1 MVQESMFETRPLDDS
16 EVDIPHPLSD
26 FALEEW
32 SPENQ
37 RLIVLLLQGN
47 LQNVCQITRIQGSR
61 DSFSMILFQGDSDQ
75 IFSQRS

>member
-16 EVDIPHPLSD
+16 EVDTLHPLSN

-37 RLIVLLLQGN
+37 RSIVLLLQVN
-47 LQNVCQITRIQGSR
+47 PQNVCQVTRIQGSR
-61 DSFSMILFQGDSDQ
+61 DSFSMILFQ
-75 IFSQRS
+75 

>member
-16 EVDIPHPLSD
+16 EVDIHHPLSD

-37 RLIVLLLQGN
+37 RHIVLLLQGN
-47 LQNVCQITRIQGSR
+47 PQNVFRVLEIVSP
-61 DSFSMILFQGDSDQ
+61 
-75 IFSQRS
+75 